1 MDTRLIL
8 TVIAL
13 FGIGGALMALAGR
26 NAGPRRDWTKYVVYA
41 AVILCLLVLARVGR
55 PWLAVLL
62 IAIAARCTIELRYAF
77 GHRLSPAG
85 TAAIFGLL
93 LLSFG
98 HLFWGESQTW
108 FASFA
113 LVLIL
118 VATTDSFSQLSGRL
132 LGRRLLCP
140 RISPGKTVEGLVGGF
155 LAVLVVSAAL
165 AFLSPEWTLL
175 RRTTLAMVTA
185 VGATLGDLVFS
196 AIKRRTGIKN
206 FAVVLPGH
214 GGALDRFDSLIIAAP
229 LHVWTRMLLAP

>member
-8 TVIAL
+8 TLIAL
-13 FGIGGALMALAGR
+13 FGIGGAWMALAGS
-26 NAGPRRDWTKYVVYA
+26 NGGPRRGWIKYVIYA
-41 AVILCLLVLARVGR
+41 GVILGLLGLARIGR
-55 PWLAVLL
+55 PWLAVVL
-62 IAIAARCTIELRYAF
+62 IAIAGRCTVELRSAF

-98 HLFWGESQTW
+98 HLLWGEAQTW

-118 VATTDSFSQLSGRL
+118 VATTDSYSQLSGRL
-132 LGRRLLCP
+132 LGRRPLCP

-155 LAVLVVSAAL
+155 LAVLAVSAAL
-165 AFLSPEWTLL
+165 AFLCPELTLI
-175 RRTTLAMVTA
+175 RRTTLALVTA

-196 AIKRRTGIKN
+196 AIKRRTGIKD

-214 GGALDRFDSLIIAAP
+214 GGVLDRFDSLIIAAP